1 MKFRKMHNN
10 PPALFKYLSQG
21 EGRGEVTACILCSNI
36 ITSQLWLTLNL
47 DTPTPGEGRGEWGLT
62 STGGRGEMVPT
73 DWSRCTQSS
82 QDLTG
87 LTETLWPLLSVRLVS
102 VSVTALDWS
111 TGPQSDVVTQTDAD
125 FRNKTH
131 SDGKLLEWPIE
142 DCLSWL
148 SI

>member
-1 MKFRKMHNN
+1 
-10 PPALFKYLSQG
+10 
-21 EGRGEVTACILCSNI
+21 
-36 ITSQLWLTLNL
+36 
-47 DTPTPGEGRGEWGLT
+47 
-62 STGGRGEMVPT
+62 MVPT

-102 VSVTALDWS
+102 VSVTALAWS

-131 SDGKLLEWPIE
+131 SDGKLLEWLVVN
-142 DCLSWL
+142 CLSPK
-148 SI
+148 SIEIRDEGY

>member
-1 MKFRKMHNN
+1 
-10 PPALFKYLSQG
+10 
-21 EGRGEVTACILCSNI
+21 
-36 ITSQLWLTLNL
+36 
-47 DTPTPGEGRGEWGLT
+47 
-62 STGGRGEMVPT
+62 MVPT

-87 LTETLWPLLSVRLVS
+87 LTETLWPLLSVRLVCIS
-102 VSVTALDWS
+102 HGSGLEY

-142 DCLSWL
+142 DCLS
-148 SI
+148 